1 MTALIETDGLT
12 KYYGEVRGIEDLTF
26 SVDEG
31 TIFGFLGP
39 NGAGKS
45 TTIRTLLGL
54 LHPSSGTARILGH
67 DVTDTAALTAAK
79 QAIGH
84 IPGDFRFYRNTTG
97 TRMLDYF
104 ARLRG
109 DDRREELLSLF
120 PIPED
125 RKVKTYS
132 RGNRQKLAIVQAF
145 MHNPRLVIMDE
156 PTSGLDPLVQERFY
170 DFLREEQAAGV
181 TTFFSTH
188 ILSEV
193 RKICEEVAIIR
204 DGRLVALEDIDALLA
219 KSGKV
224 VRVSLEESVDPSEFL
239 MPGIAR
245 TELDEE
251 GYLRLIVTENYDGLI
266 DELARYT
273 VRDLDIR
280 ETSVEDVFMHFYDG
294 DTGA

>member
-12 KYYGEVRGIEDLTF
+12 KFYGEVRGIEDLSF
-26 SVDEG
+26 SVEEG

-54 LHPSSGTARILGH
+54 LHPTSGEARLLGH
-67 DVTDTAALTAAK
+67 DVTDTNALTQAK
-79 QAIGH
+79 QEIGH
-84 IPGDFRFYRNTTG
+84 IPGDFHFYRNTTG
-97 TRMLDYF
+97 EKVLDYF

-109 DDRREELLSLF
+109 DDRREELLELF
-120 PIPED
+120 PVPAD
-125 RKVKTYS
+125 RKVKAYS

-145 MHNPRLVIMDE
+145 MHDPRLVIMDE
-156 PTSGLDPLVQERFY
+156 PTSGLDPLVQETFY
-170 DFLREEQAAGV
+170 DFLLAEQEQGV

-193 RKICEEVAIIR
+193 RKICERVAIIR
-204 DGRLVALEDIDALLA
+204 DGKLVALEDIDTLLE

-224 VRVSLEESVDPSEFL
+224 VRVSLAEDVDPETFM

-245 TELDEE
+245 TELDEA

-266 DELARYT
+266 DELAKYT
-273 VRDLDIR
+273 VQDVDIR
-280 ETSVEDVFMHFYDG
+280 ETSIEDVFLHFYDG
-294 DTGA
+294 DVHA